1 MIRTLSLMLLIS
13 ASGSSI
19 AQSALVPAWSHT
31 WPFGQD
37 PQLLPVGFP
46 TSVSQDNHIA
56 FDASTGQV
64 HLTIDDQLQQVSPH
78 FDYLF
83 TFDADG
89 TDMTASPTPLLGSA
103 SPGLN
108 EIGQNTEST
117 RDLVA
122 RSGRIL
128 HQRELFI
135 GFFPIST
142 AGSICVQGASGP
154 LWRMGLGNESVY
166 RGIVLVDDAGVVAV
180 RPTAGQIMAFIDPE
194 GWPERLVP
202 DNGQGTIRDAVLAG
216 NEILGLTDGQLLR
229 FDRATGA
236 PVGSPAQLFSGG
248 SGQLISTD
256 GQRVYFAYSLWGG
269 GSAWACADLSGNVL
283 WQHSLPAQLTFTEME
298 VDGYGRPWL
307 IGNPENAGDPPMLIV
322 TGSDGGAFETFTYG
336 ATMNDLAIGD
346 GQAYI
351 TGQMTNGDNST
362 YLIAVSTEISTGET
376 MAEAP
381 TTDLT
386 LFPIPASS
394 TLSIGGGAR
403 VRSARVFD
411 ATGQLVQA
419 PLIGNSSLDVSRLV
433 TGVYFLEALTA
444 SGLITRRFTVAR

>member
-1 MIRTLSLMLLIS
+1 MVRTLSLLLLIS
-13 ASGSSI
+13 APGSSM
-19 AQSALVPAWSHT
+19 AQSALVPVWSHT
-31 WPFGQD
+31 WPYGQD
-37 PQLLPVGFP
+37 LQPLPVGFP
-46 TSVSQDNHIA
+46 TSVSQDNHLA

-64 HLTIDDQLQQVSPH
+64 HVTIDDQMQQVSPH

-83 TFDADG
+83 TFDANG
-89 TDMTASPTPLLGSA
+89 TDLTVSPVPMLGSV
-103 SPGLN
+103 STGPD

-122 RSGRIL
+122 RNGRIL

-142 AGSICVQGASGP
+142 AGSICAQSASGP

-166 RGIVLVDDAGVVAV
+166 RGIMLVDDAGVVAV
-180 RPTAGQIMAFIDPE
+180 RPTGGQIMAFIDPE
-194 GWPERLVP
+194 GWPQRLVP
-202 DNGQGTIRDAVLAG
+202 DGGQGTIRDAVLAG
-216 NEILGLTDGQLLR
+216 SEILGLTDGQLLR
-229 FDRATGA
+229 FDRTTGA
-236 PVGSPAQLFSGG
+236 SLGSPVELFSGG

-283 WQHSLPAQLTFTEME
+283 WQHSLPVQLTFTELE

-336 ATMNDLAIGD
+336 ATMNDLAMGD

-351 TGQMTNGDNST
+351 TGQLTNGDNTT

-381 TTDLT
+381 TTGLT
-386 LFPIPASS
+386 LFPTPANS
-394 TLSIGGGAR
+394 TLMLAGERIVAS
-403 VRSARVFD
+403 RVFD
-411 ATGQLVQA
+411 ATGQQVQA
-419 PLIGNSSLDVSRLV
+419 PLLGNGMLDVSRLV
-433 TGVYFLEALTA
+433 TGMYFLEAQTA
-444 SGLITRRFTVAR
+444 SGLITKRFTVAR